1 METKHISNRKKIG
14 FITYDMEV
22 AEVSEIVKEGVEI
35 INTQN
40 EQVSLAPEHQE
51 VLNRIDMAQTAI
63 IGKKFAK
70 LSIDKKK
77 ELLDELVW
85 LTAINN
91 RLIKSY

>member
-51 VLNRIDMAQTAI
+51 VLNRIDI
-63 IGKKFAK
+63 WHK
-70 LSIDKKK
+70 LPSL
-77 ELLDELVW
+77 ERNLL
-85 LTAINN
+85 NF
-91 RLIKSY
+91 R